1 MNEKELQ
8 KIAEETV
15 DGFIK
20 TLGIEGKAEVSFS
33 DGGVNVVFST
43 QDSGVII
50 GYHGEVLEALQLLL
64 SVAITKKAGQFVR
77 VSVDAGEYKK
87 NRIAWLEQLATQTRE
102 KALEQQREIELSNL
116 KPWERRVIH
125 LFLQDD
131 KEVVCESFGEG
142 KDRVLV
148 VQPR

>member
-1 MNEKELQ
+1 MSQQELQ

-15 DGFIK
+15 DEFIK
-20 TLGIEGKAEVSFS
+20 TLGIEGKAELSFS
-33 DGGVNVVFST
+33 EEAVAVVLAT
-43 QDSGVII
+43 EDTGIII

-64 SVAITKKAGQFVR
+64 SIAITKKAGKFIR

-102 KALEQQREIELSNL
+102 KALEQQKEIELSNL
-116 KPWERRVIH
+116 KSWERRVIH
-125 LFLQDD
+125 VFLQDD

>member
-1 MNEKELQ
+1 MNEQELQ
-8 KIAEETV
+8 KIATETV
-15 DGFIK
+15 DEFIK
-20 TLGIEGKAEVSFS
+20 TLGIEGKAEISLS
-33 DGGVNVVFST
+33 DEAVTVVFT
-43 QDSGVII
+43 TEDTGVII

-64 SVAITKKAGQFVR
+64 SIAITKKAGKFIR

-87 NRIAWLEQLATQTRE
+87 NRITWLEQLATQTKE

-116 KPWERRVIH
+116 KSWERRVIH
-125 LFLQDD
+125 LFLQED

-142 KDRVLV
+142 KDRILV

>member
-15 DGFIK
+15 DEFVK
-20 TLGIEGKAEVSFS
+20 TLGIGGETDVSFS
-33 DGGVNVVFST
+33 DEGINVVFST
-43 QDSGVII
+43 EDTGVII

-64 SVAITKKAGQFVR
+64 SIAITKKAGQFVR

-87 NRIAWLEQLATQTRE
+87 NRIIWLEQLATQTRE

-125 LFLQDD
+125 LFLKED

-148 VQPR
+148 VQPK